1 MDTLSRIPPK
11 QVTLTD
17 PSEVEQEDTTPGF
30 MFDTVNAVR
39 PGSDYQAMSLA
50 QQSDPDVQAYRTAI
64 TSLRLEDVP
73 FSNGSF
79 TLLCDVSTGTPRP
92 VVPESWR
99 RLVFDTVH
107 SLSHP
112 GARTTKRLVSSKF
125 IWHGLGKQITK
136 WARSCIPCQ
145 RSKVHKHTKAPLSQF
160 ELPTRRFDHVHIDL
174 VGPLPESQGHTYL
187 LTMIDRFTRWKEAI
201 PIQNI
206 ETRTVAR
213 AFIQNWVARFGVP
226 LS

>member
-1 MDTLSRIPPK
+1 MDTLSRIPPQ
-11 QVTLTD
+11 QVTLVD
-17 PSEVEQEDTTPGF
+17 PLDVEKEGTMPGF
-30 MFDTVNAVR
+30 MFNTVNAVR
-39 PGSDYQAMSLA
+39 PGLDYQAMSLA

-73 FSNGSF
+73 FSNGSSI
-79 TLLCDVSTGTPRP
+79 LLCDVSTGTPRP

-125 IWHGLGKQITK
+125 IWHGLGKQITE
-136 WARSCIPCQ
+136 WARSCVPCQ

-160 ELPTRRFDHVHIDL
+160 ELPTRRFDHVNINL

-187 LTMIDRFTRWKEAI
+187 LTR
-201 PIQNI
+201 
-206 ETRTVAR
+206 
-213 AFIQNWVARFGVP
+213 
-226 LS
+226 